1 MLPHG
6 ADAEVRPEVRYSQ
19 LEMSILHNADSVP
32 DVDVARTGELA
43 LRLEKSFV
51 GMRSVVV
58 ALSGGV
64 DSALVAV
71 VAARTLGPRSHAV
84 TGVSPSYPEF
94 QRGMVDAVVERFG
107 LAHSWIDTRE
117 IENPRYVENAQN
129 RCYFCKDELYSRLS
143 ALALERGYDSV
154 VDGTN
159 VDDLSDHRPGRV
171 AATEHGVRSP
181 LIECGFGKRD
191 VRALARVL
199 DVPVWDA
206 PASACLAS
214 RIPHG
219 TPVTIARLDRVERA
233 EAALRRLGFRQVR
246 VRHHE
251 DVARIELAADELSR
265 AEDPDTVRCITE
277 AVLAT
282 GFAGVVVDPKGY
294 RSRE

>member
-6 ADAEVRPEVRYSQ
+6 ADAEVGREVRYSQ
-19 LEMSILHNADSVP
+19 REMSTLHN
-32 DVDVARTGELA
+32 VDPIPAVDTARTSELA
-43 LRLEKSFV
+43 VRLENSFASM
-51 GMRSVVV
+51 GSVVV

-71 VAARTLGPRSHAV
+71 VAARTLGSRSLAV
-84 TGVSPSYPEF
+84 TGVSPSYPDF

-107 LAHSWIDTRE
+107 LAHIWVDTRE
-117 IENPRYVENAQN
+117 IENARYVENAQN

-143 ALALERGYDSV
+143 ALALARGFNSV

-159 VDDLSDHRPGRV
+159 ADDISDHRPGRV
-171 AATEHGVRSP
+171 AASEHGVRSP

-219 TPVTIARLDRVERA
+219 TPVTIARLDRVERS

-251 DVARIELAADELSR
+251 DVARIELATDEMSK
-265 AEDPDTVRCITE
+265 AEDPDTLRCMTE

-282 GFAGVVVDPKGY
+282 GFARVVIDPNGY